1 MNSNNNALLKGI
13 IILATFF
20 GMWIALSQINFRA
33 IFKVDKAV
41 SATEEGLG
49 KIIWNEIERTENVIY
64 DKDIVNTLDSLL
76 IPLCEKNDI
85 EKDSLKV
92 YIIQKDEINAFALPD
107 NYMVVYTGL
116 INDCKNEE
124 ALLGVLGHEI
134 AHLEENHVMKKLS
147 KEIGFSVLMSMTGS
161 NAQVIK
167 EVVHTLSS
175 SAYDRTLEREA
186 DMKSIDYMIN
196 AEIDPKPF
204 IDFMY
209 NLSLET
215 DNYAITE
222 WVSSHPES
230 EERAQ
235 YMLNFI
241 KNKKI
246 ESKKILSEE
255 NWEQF
260 KQNIKDNQ

>member
-1 MNSNNNALLKGI
+1 MDNSNNALLKGI
-13 IILATFF
+13 VVIATFF
-20 GMWIALSQINFRA
+20 GMWLALSQINFRS
-33 IFKVDKAV
+33 ILKVDKAV
-41 SATEEGLG
+41 NTTEEGLG
-49 KIIWNEIERTENVIY
+49 NIIWNEIERTETVIY
-64 DKDIVNTLDSLL
+64 DNDIVSTLDSLL
-76 IPLCEKNDI
+76 IPLCKKNDI

-92 YIIQKDEINAFALPD
+92 YIIQKDEINAFALPN
-107 NYMVVYTGL
+107 NYIVVYTGL
-116 INDCKNEE
+116 ISNCKNEE

-134 AHLEENHVMKKLS
+134 AHLQENHVMKKLS
-147 KEIGFSVLMSMTGS
+147 KEIGFSVLMSMTGN

-215 DNYAITE
+215 DNHTITK
-222 WVSSHPES
+222 WISTHPES
-230 EERAQ
+230 EERAH
-235 YMLNFI
+235 YIMSFI
-241 KNKKI
+241 KGKEIN
-246 ESKKILSEE
+246 SKQILSEKSWE
-255 NWEQF
+255 NL
-260 KQNIKDNQ
+260 KQSVQKK